1 MQHIVTA
8 RLRLRPLEE
17 TDAAA
22 LYFLHREPSSQAG
35 LPDEVYGSAAEAA
48 DAVGFLRSRYPRPGE
63 TFQLPLVL
71 GIVRREDGALIGH
84 VGLCGIPEGLEV
96 EYAVGEAF
104 QGKGYASEAL
114 AALLDWA
121 EKALPPQNR
130 SIYYGLAHFDNLA
143 SRRVLEKAGFAFVRE
158 ELRDSFGLPVR
169 WAVYQLNK

>member
-1 MQHIVTA
+1 MQHIMTA

-17 TDAAA
+17 TDAVT
-22 LYFLHREPSSQAG
+22 LYFLHREPSFQAG

-48 DAVGFLRSRYPRPGE
+48 DAVGFLQSRYPKPGE
-63 TFQLPLVL
+63 AFQFPLVL
-71 GIVRREDGALIGH
+71 GIARQADGALIGH

-121 EKALPPQNR
+121 EKTLPLHR
-130 SIYYGLAHFDNLA
+130 SVYYGLAHSDNLA
-143 SRRVLEKAGFAFVRE
+143 SRRVLEKVGFSFVKE

-169 WAVYQLNK
+169 WAVYRLNS